1 MSEPNTNVVAD
12 LNKAMISCN
21 SGSDKNETALLMMSP
36 SVNWAEFLTPAPMTI
51 ALLGQLMLIAG
62 EKDFSLENQRPEKGF
77 QYIKYPESFRACL
90 VQVSNTGW
98 RAFNEAHKVR
108 VCHPEHR
115 RPKLTLRGVII
126 INIIDRLNTR
136 YVTIT
141 LRHMEVLC

>member
-1 MSEPNTNVVAD
+1 MSEPNATVVVD
-12 LNKAMISCN
+12 INKAMISCN

-77 QYIKYPESFRACL
+77 QFIKHPESFRACL

-108 VCHPEHR
+108 AV
-115 RPKLTLRGVII
+115 KALK
-126 INIIDRLNTR
+126 N
-136 YVTIT
+136 YF
-141 LRHMEVLC
+141 VL

>member
-1 MSEPNTNVVAD
+1 MSEPKTNVAAD
-12 LNKAMISCN
+12 LDKAMIRCN

-36 SVNWAEFLTPAPMTI
+36 SVNWSEFLTPAPMTI

-77 QYIKYPESFRACL
+77 QFIKHPESFRACL

-108 VCHPEHR
+108 VLKALKFCF
-115 RPKLTLRGVII
+115 IQ
-126 INIIDRLNTR
+126 TR
-136 YVTIT
+136 AFRAQAAQSHAERSYNN
-141 LRHMEVLC
+141 